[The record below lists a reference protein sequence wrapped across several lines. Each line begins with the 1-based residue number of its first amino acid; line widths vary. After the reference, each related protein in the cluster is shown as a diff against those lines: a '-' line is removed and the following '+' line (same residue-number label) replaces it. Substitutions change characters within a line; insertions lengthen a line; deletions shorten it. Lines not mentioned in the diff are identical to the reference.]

1 MLMTAVSLRAP
12 ATSTGGPPDPLLLAS
27 LLRSVATPA
36 DGLEHVAVRPRDG
49 HVELVLFQT
58 VSDGTEPPASG
69 GSICHRALEITQQ
82 LSGWTVETER

>member
-12 ATSTGGPPDPLLLAS
+12 GAGTAGPPDPLLLAS

-49 HVELVLFQT
+49 RVELVLFQT
-58 VSDGTEPPASG
+58 VSEGLEPPASG
-69 GSICHRALEITQQ
+69 DIICRRALEITQQ